1 MGAANEARLIAVEE
15 RADTIYDSVRAFLTL
30 HRLSPDPVHYA
41 FAHHV
46 LCNPDSPLAR
56 SVARL
61 TEGGVRLSTHN
72 IEALGGE
79 AASQIV
85 PHSLGG
91 MTASAESDA
100 AARLVA
106 QTQLQVEG
114 FSDMMRSMHAETADF
129 GRDLAAS
136 TDAVRGAATGAD
148 IVRLATVMLDRV
160 QSAEARL
167 AAATREADQ
176 LRAKLE
182 EARGD
187 ARRDSLT
194 GLPNRR
200 AFEETFAEHSATGES
215 GCLAVCDVD
224 RFKRVNDQFGHSVGD
239 RVLRA
244 IALALREACAGHF
257 VARYGGEEFVILFKG
272 VDLAEAHA
280 TLESARVTVAAKRYR
295 LRETDTPLGAVTFSG
310 GIAVAE
316 PGEALCSVFGRADR
330 FLYQAK
336 DGGRNQLC
344 VDGIF
349 D

>member
-1 MGAANEARLIAVEE
+1 MGAAKEARLIAVEE
-15 RADTIYDSVRAFLTL
+15 RADTVYDCIRAFLTL

-46 LCNPDSPLAR
+46 LCNPDGALAR
-56 SVARL
+56 SVATL
-61 TEGGVRLSTHN
+61 TEGGIRLSTRD
-72 IEALGGE
+72 IEALGAGTG
-79 AASQIV
+79 SQIV
-85 PHSLGG
+85 PHPGNGVTGG
-91 MTASAESDA
+91 AESDA
-100 AARLVA
+100 AACLVA
-106 QTQLQVEG
+106 QTQIQVEG
-114 FSDMMRSMHAETADF
+114 FSDMMRSMRAETADF

-136 TDAVRGAATGAD
+136 ADAVRGAATGAD
-148 IVRLATVMLDRV
+148 VVRLATVMLDRV

-187 ARRDSLT
+187 ARRDPLT

-200 AFEETFAEHSATGES
+200 AFEETFAEHSATGEC

-272 VDLAEAHA
+272 VDIAKAHA
-280 TLESARVTVAAKRYR
+280 TLERARVTVAAKRYR
-295 LRETDTPLGAVTFSG
+295 LRETDMPLGAVTFSG

-344 VDGIF
+344 SDGILY
-349 D
+349 